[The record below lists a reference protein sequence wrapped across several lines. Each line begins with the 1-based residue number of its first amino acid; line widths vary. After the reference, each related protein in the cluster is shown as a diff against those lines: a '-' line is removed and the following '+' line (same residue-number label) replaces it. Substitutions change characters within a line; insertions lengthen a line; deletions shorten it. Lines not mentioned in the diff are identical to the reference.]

1 MDRLSKERRSWL
13 MARVGGR
20 DTGPERVVRGFV
32 RALGLRPRL
41 NDPRLPGKPDLAFP
55 TAKKAIFVH
64 GCFWHRHANC
74 PKASMPKTRRAFWRA
89 KFDANVA
96 RDRRVRR
103 VLRAMG
109 WRTIVVWQCR
119 LARPDAAARRVSNF
133 LAG

>member
-1 MDRLSKERRSWL
+1 MDRLTKERRSWL

-32 RALGLRPRL
+32 RALGIRPRL

-55 TAKKAIFVH
+55 SAKKAIFVH
-64 GCFWHRHANC
+64 GCFWHRHPNC
-74 PKASMPKTRRAFWRA
+74 PKATMPKTRRAFWRA

-103 VLRAMG
+103 ALRAMG
-109 WRTIVVWQCR
+109 WRTMVVWQCR
-119 LARPDAAARRVSNF
+119 LARPDAAARRIANF
-133 LAG
+133 LGR